1 MDNIKSL
8 IKDLTK
14 SKWIWKIVLAED
26 YENYLYEKD
35 LNISLRVWD
44 AFGLRNLENF
54 KSMRTLN
61 KENFENLLTILNRF
75 MGKSELS
82 WNENKNIEE
91 LNNDKNKA
99 F

>member
-1 MDNIKSL
+1 MYLGAWRIQKM
-8 IKDLTK
+8 KK
-14 SKWIWKIVLAED
+14 AERL
-26 YENYLYEKD
+26 EEM
-35 LNISLRVWD
+35 ISV
-44 AFGLRNLENF
+44 FNSF
-54 KSMRTLN
+54 PLN

>member
-35 LNISLRVWD
+35 LNISLRIWD
-44 AFGLRNLENF
+44 TFWLRNLENF
-54 KSMRTLN
+54 KNMRTLN

-75 MGKSELS
+75 MWKSELN
-82 WNENKNIEE
+82 NENKENIEN
-91 LNNDKNKA
+91 LNNKNDA